1 MPGLPLWPDDHG
13 QVIGQKS
20 FSTGHR
26 RSPMI
31 DRSDSKSLLPHGLEA
46 VESLEVCCL
55 IYLAISQA
63 LPSYPDPRLPKI
75 MSTVY
80 GVAPIHQLQPV
91 LPTSERPSAYK
102 THSVHPAGG
111 LAQ

>member
-31 DRSDSKSLLPHGLEA
+31 DSLRLQIAAATWTRSCRVAGGVLSYLP
-46 VESLEVCCL
+46 CD
-55 IYLAISQA
+55 Q
-63 LPSYPDPRLPKI
+63 PS
-75 MSTVY
+75 T
-80 GVAPIHQLQPV
+80 PV
-91 LPTSERPSAYK
+91 LPRLALAEDHE
-102 THSVHPAGG
+102 HSLRSRSHSPATARTANFGTP
-111 LAQ
+111 LSIQNP